1 MTPDD
6 TPDGPQLLA
15 QMKRQAASGD
25 ANAKP
30 NVITYSAAINA
41 CARTGEWRRALD
53 LLDAMQARNDMTCHR
68 VRRISSRHDNEASLL
83 STGARRDDA
92 ERGDPAR
99 PHHLQ
104 LGAQRVPRRRRAA
117 RGEQPAQPNNPP
129 PRSWLFVRLFVCLF
143 VCCGTD

>member
-53 LLDAMQARNDMTCHR
+53 LLDAMQARNDTTCRR
-68 VRRISSRHDNEASLL
+68 VRRISSRHDEASLL
-83 STGARRDDA
+83 STGARRDA
-92 ERGDPAR
+92 ARGDPAR

-117 RGEQPAQPNNPP
+117 RGEQPAGPTTPIPP
-129 PRSWLFVRLFVCLF
+129 GVGWLVVCLF
-143 VCCGTD
+143 VCLLWD